1 MKLKLTIAGK
11 QQELTIEEA
20 KALYSEL
27 AEMFGKAVVVVER
40 PVPHTIIIDR
50 TPAPQI
56 WPAPQPTWSHP
67 TITCQSRS

>member
-20 KALYSEL
+20 RALYSEL
-27 AEMFGKAVVVVER
+27 SEMFGKAVVIER
-40 PVPHTIIIDR
+40 QAPHTIIIDR